1 MGLHVDHII
10 YAVRDL
16 DAAASRFEHEFG
28 FGWVEGGRHLG
39 WGTANRIVP
48 LGRSYVELVA
58 VVDASEA
65 AGSTFGRWVG
75 VAARQRD
82 RLLAWALATS
92 DIEDTARRLNLP
104 VTPGSRTRPDG
115 VMVKWRLAGLHQAI
129 TQSVFPF
136 LIQWDSPPE
145 LHPGMAM
152 TNHRVTPRGIG
163 WVEVAA
169 DEHPLRHWLR
179 GLEEP
184 VRINTGVPRLS
195 AVGIATEAGEIVLR

>member
-1 MGLHVDHII
+1 MGIHVDHII

-28 FGWVEGGRHLG
+28 FGWVEGGRHPG

-58 VVDASEA
+58 VVDALEA

-75 VAARQRD
+75 AAARQHD
-82 RLLAWALATS
+82 RLLSWALATS
-92 DIEDTARRLNLP
+92 DIEDAARRLNLA

-115 VMVKWRLAGLHQAI
+115 ATVSWRLAGLDHAI
-129 TQSVFPF
+129 TNSAFPF
-136 LIQWDSPPE
+136 FIQWETTPE
-145 LHPGMAM
+145 LHPGMAIGE
-152 TNHRVTPRGIG
+152 HSVTPRGIL

-169 DEHPLRHWLR
+169 DEHTLRDWLR
-179 GLEEP
+179 NLEEP
-184 VRINTGVPRLS
+184 VRISTGVPRLS

>member
-16 DAAASRFEHEFG
+16 DAAASRFEREFG
-28 FGWVEGGRHLG
+28 LGWVEGGRHPG

-75 VAARQRD
+75 AAARQHD
-82 RLLAWALATS
+82 RLLAWAVATS
-92 DIEDTARRLNLP
+92 DIEDAARRLNLDI
-104 VTPGSRTRPDG
+104 TPGSRTRPDG
-115 VMVKWRLAGLHQAI
+115 VTVKWRLAGLHHAI
-129 TQSVFPF
+129 NQSAFPF
-136 LIQWDSPPE
+136 FIQWDTPPE
-145 LHPGMAM
+145 LHPGVAMAD
-152 TNHRVTPRGIG
+152 HSVTPRGIG

-179 GLEEP
+179 DLEEP

-195 AVGIATEAGEIVLR
+195 AVGIATEVGEIVLR

>member
-28 FGWVEGGRHLG
+28 LGWVEGGRHPG

-48 LGRSYVELVA
+48 LGQSYVELVA

-65 AGSTFGRWVG
+65 ARSTFGRWVG
-75 VAARQRD
+75 AATREHD

-92 DIEDTARRLNLP
+92 DIEDAARRLNLA

-115 VMVKWRLAGLHQAI
+115 VSIKWRLAGLDHAI
-129 TQSVFPF
+129 NQSAFPF
-136 LIQWDSPPE
+136 FIQWETPPE
-145 LHPGMAM
+145 LHPGVAMAD
-152 TNHRVTPRGIG
+152 HSVTPRGIG

-169 DEHPLRHWLR
+169 DEHALRHLL
-179 GLEEP
+179 GDLEEP
-184 VRINTGVPRLS
+184 VRINTGMPGLS
-195 AVGIATEAGEIVLR
+195 AVGIATEVGEIVLR